1 MRKQLSRYFS
11 PWLKVDFQTGKTIG
25 EYCWHR
31 INTDDVADMLLSL
44 KIENF
49 ALIDRLEL
57 ELYAGL
63 NILTGET
70 GAGKS
75 IVLDALD
82 AALGGKVSARML
94 RTGADRANIE
104 ATFSANSAIAQWLEI
119 QEIDALDADILICS
133 REITARSNRTRVNGV
148 VVNKQQIQELRD
160 RLVEITAQG
169 QTILLS
175 QAAQQREW
183 LDSFGDQAFKQSLAL
198 QRQKVA
204 KLFEAKERSRK
215 ALFDRQQNERN
226 RLQHLDMLRYQ
237 LKELEAANLSDPD
250 ELENLESDRNRL
262 AHSVELQKQGYEVYE
277 ALYQND
283 GGNACADLLGQA
295 ESILT
300 EMILL
305 DREAEGI
312 LELVSSALAQ
322 VEEAG
327 RLINNYSNR
336 LDSDPEQLE
345 IIEQRI
351 NQIKQICR
359 KYGTL
364 PEAIAY
370 TEKLQQELAEL
381 TDQSTSI
388 EDLEKKAEADLQA
401 LLKACKKL
409 TELRRQTAIALE
421 QSQITALKMLAM
433 EKVRFQVGIYPSEP
447 TTLGSD
453 RIVFEFSPN
462 LGEPLQP
469 LAETASGGEM
479 SRFLLALK
487 TCFLQQ
493 KIEPSATNTSSHVHV
508 GTMVFD
514 EIDAGVSGRVAQAI
528 ATQLWQL
535 SRSSQILCVTHQPLI
550 AAIADRHFH
559 VSKEVI
565 GDRTQVK
572 VRLLELAA
580 RKQELAQ
587 IASGKTF
594 EDDKPAPK
602 GKKGKA
608 TNLANN
614 PVTTDIALN
623 QAIAFAESLLE
634 QADAIKASSK

>member
-1 MRKQLSRYFS
+1 
-11 PWLKVDFQTGKTIG
+11 
-25 EYCWHR
+25 
-31 INTDDVADMLLSL
+31 MLLSL

-104 ATFSANSAIAQWLEI
+104 ATFSTNHAIAQWLEI
-119 QEIDALDADILICS
+119 QEIDALDAETLICS
-133 REITARSNRTRVNGV
+133 REITARSNRTRINGV

-183 LDSFGDQAFKQSLAL
+183 LDSFGDQAFNQALLL

-204 KLFEAKERSRK
+204 KLFEIKERSRK

-237 LKELEAANLSDPD
+237 LKELEAANLDDPD
-250 ELENLESDRNRL
+250 ELDNLESDRNRL
-262 AHSVELQKQGYEVYE
+262 AHSVELQKQGYAVYE

-295 ESILT
+295 ESMLT
-300 EMILL
+300 EMATL

-327 RLINNYSNR
+327 RQINNYTNR

-345 IIEQRI
+345 AIEQRI

-370 TEKLQQELAEL
+370 TEKLQLELAEL
-381 TDQSTSI
+381 TDQSISI
-388 EDLEKKAEADLQA
+388 EDLERKATADLQA

-421 QSQITALKMLAM
+421 QVQIDALKMLAM
-433 EKVRFQVGIYPSEP
+433 EKVRFQVGIYPTEP
-447 TTLGSD
+447 TVLGGD

-487 TCFLQQ
+487 TCFVKQ
-493 KIEPSATNTSSHVHV
+493 KNQEAQPISAEFNHANV

-535 SRSSQILCVTHQPLI
+535 SRSSQVLCVTHQPLI

-559 VSKEVI
+559 VSKQVI
-565 GDRTQVK
+565 GDRTQVQI
-572 VRLLELAA
+572 RLLELEE

-587 IASGKTF
+587 IASGMTVEEGK
-594 EDDKPAPK
+594 EGKEGKRKKEK
-602 GKKGKA
+602 GKSLDKENVSS
-608 TNLANN
+608 T
-614 PVTTDIALN
+614 VS

-634 QADAIKASSK
+634 QAAAIKASS

>member
-1 MRKQLSRYFS
+1 MCFWVTRK
-11 PWLKVDFQTGKTIG
+11 P
-25 EYCWHR
+25 
-31 INTDDVADMLLSL
+31 MLLSL

-104 ATFSANSAIAQWLEI
+104 ATFSTNLAIAKWLEI
-119 QEIDALDADILICS
+119 QEIDALDAETLICS
-133 REITARSNRTRVNGV
+133 REITAKSNRTRINGV

-183 LDSFGDQAFKQSLAL
+183 LDSFGDQAFHQSLLL

-237 LKELEAANLSDPD
+237 LKELEAANLDDPD

-262 AHSVELQKQGYEVYE
+262 AHSVELQKQGYAVYE

-283 GGNACADLLGQA
+283 GGDACADLLGQA

-300 EMILL
+300 EMVTL
-305 DREAEGI
+305 DREVEGI

-327 RLINNYSNR
+327 RQINNYTNR
-336 LDSDPEQLE
+336 LESDPEQLE
-345 IIEQRI
+345 SIEQRI

-370 TEKLQQELAEL
+370 TEKLQLELAEL

-388 EDLEKKAEADLQA
+388 EDLERKAANDLQA

-421 QSQITALKMLAM
+421 QVQINALKMLAM
-433 EKVRFQVGIYPSEP
+433 EKVRFQVGIYPIEP

-487 TCFLQQ
+487 TCFIKQ
-493 KIEPSATNTSSHVHV
+493 KTQESQAVSSEFNHANV

-535 SRSSQILCVTHQPLI
+535 SRSSQVLCVTHQPLI

-559 VSKEVI
+559 VSKQVI
-565 GDRTQVK
+565 CDRTQVK
-572 VRLLELAA
+572 IRLLELEE

-587 IASGKTF
+587 IASGMTVEEGK
-594 EDDKPAPK
+594 EGKRKKEK
-602 GKKGKA
+602 GKIVDNESVNSK
-608 TNLANN
+608 LS
-614 PVTTDIALN
+614 
-623 QAIAFAESLLE
+623 QAISFAESLLE
-634 QADAIKASSK
+634 QAATIKADTI

>member
-1 MRKQLSRYFS
+1 
-11 PWLKVDFQTGKTIG
+11 
-25 EYCWHR
+25 
-31 INTDDVADMLLSL
+31 MLLSL

-94 RTGADRANIE
+94 RTGAVRANIE
-104 ATFSANSAIAQWLEI
+104 ATFSTNQAIAQWLEI
-119 QEIDALDADILICS
+119 QEIDALDAETLICS
-133 REITARSNRTRVNGV
+133 REITARSNRTRINGI

-183 LDSFGDQAFKQSLAL
+183 LDSFGDQAFNQSLLL

-204 KLFEAKERSRK
+204 KLFEIKERSRK

-237 LKELEAANLSDPD
+237 LKELEAANLDDPD

-262 AHSVELQKQGYEVYE
+262 AHSVELQKQGYAVYE

-283 GGNACADLLGQA
+283 DGKACADLLGQA

-300 EMILL
+300 EMATL

-322 VEEAG
+322 VEESG
-327 RLINNYSNR
+327 RQINNYVNR

-345 IIEQRI
+345 SIEQRI

-370 TEKLQQELAEL
+370 TEKLQLELAEL
-381 TDQSTSI
+381 TDQSISI
-388 EDLEKKAEADLQA
+388 EDLERKAAADLQA

-421 QSQITALKMLAM
+421 QVQIDALKMLAM
-433 EKVRFQVGIYPSEP
+433 EKVRFQVGIYPTEP
-447 TTLGSD
+447 TVLGSD

-487 TCFLQQ
+487 TCFVKQ
-493 KIEPSATNTSSHVHV
+493 KNQESQPISAEFNHANV

-535 SRSSQILCVTHQPLI
+535 SRSSQVLCVTHQPLI

-559 VSKEVI
+559 VSKQVI

-572 VRLLELAA
+572 ICLLELEE

-587 IASGKTF
+587 IASGMTVEEGK
-594 EDDKPAPK
+594 EGKRKKEK
-602 GKKGKA
+602 GKSLDKESISS
-608 TNLANN
+608 T
-614 PVTTDIALN
+614 VS

-634 QADAIKASSK
+634 QAAAIKASS

>member
-1 MRKQLSRYFS
+1 
-11 PWLKVDFQTGKTIG
+11 
-25 EYCWHR
+25 
-31 INTDDVADMLLSL
+31 MLLSL

-57 ELYAGL
+57 DLYAGL

-82 AALGGKVSARML
+82 AALGGKVSARVI
-94 RTGADRANIE
+94 RNGAERANIE
-104 ATFSANSAIAQWLEI
+104 ATFSTNQAIAQWLES
-119 QEIDALDADILICS
+119 QEIDAIDAETLICS
-133 REITARSNRTRVNGV
+133 REITVKSNRTRVNGV

-175 QAAQQREW
+175 QSAQQREL
-183 LDSFGDQAFKQSLAL
+183 LDSFGDQAFNQAISL

-204 KLFEAKERSRK
+204 KLFETKERSRK
-215 ALFDRQQNERN
+215 ALFERQQNERN

-237 LKELEAANLSDPD
+237 LKELAAANLEDPD
-250 ELENLESDRNRL
+250 ELEQLESDRNRL
-262 AHSVELQKQGYEVYE
+262 AHSVELQKQGYAVYE

-283 GGNACADLLGQA
+283 SGNACADLLGQA

-300 EMILL
+300 EMVSL

-327 RLINNYSNR
+327 RQINNYANR

-345 IIEQRI
+345 TIEQRI

-370 TEKLQQELAEL
+370 MEKLQNELAEL
-381 TDQSTSI
+381 TDQSISI
-388 EDLEKKAEADLQA
+388 EELERKAESDLQS

-421 QSQITALKMLAM
+421 KAQIEALKMLAM
-433 EKVRFQVGIYPSEP
+433 EKVRFQVGLYPVEP
-447 TTLGSD
+447 TALGSD
-453 RIVFEFSPN
+453 HIVFEFSPN

-487 TCFLQQ
+487 TCFVQQ
-493 KIEPSATNTSSHVHV
+493 KTRQESQADAESSHAKV

-514 EIDAGVSGRVAQAI
+514 EIDTGVSGRVAQAI

-559 VSKEVI
+559 VSKEVV
-565 GDRTQVK
+565 GDRTK
-572 VRLLELAA
+572 VQIRLLELED

-587 IASGKTF
+587 IASGKSA
-594 EDDKPAPK
+594 EQ
-602 GKKGKA
+602 GKRKKEKGKA
-608 TNLANN
+608 VLQGADD
-614 PVTTDIALN
+614 PALS

-634 QADAIKASSK
+634 QAAAIKNKR

>member
-1 MRKQLSRYFS
+1 
-11 PWLKVDFQTGKTIG
+11 
-25 EYCWHR
+25 
-31 INTDDVADMLLSL
+31 MLLSL

-94 RTGADRANIE
+94 RTGSDRANIE
-104 ATFSANSAIAQWLEI
+104 ATFSTNQAIAQWLEI
-119 QEIDALDADILICS
+119 QEIDAIDAETLMCS
-133 REITARSNRTRVNGV
+133 REITAKSNRTRINGV

-160 RLVEITAQG
+160 HLVEITAQG

-183 LDSFGDQAFKQSLAL
+183 LDSFGDQVFNQALSL

-204 KLFEAKERSRK
+204 KLFESKERSRK

-226 RLQHLDMLRYQ
+226 RLQHLDMLRHQ
-237 LKELEAANLSDPD
+237 LKELESAKLDDPD
-250 ELENLESDRNRL
+250 ELDNLESDRNRL
-262 AHSVELQKQGYEVYE
+262 AHSVELQKQGYAVYE

-283 GGNACADLLGQA
+283 SGNACADLLGQA
-295 ESILT
+295 ESILM
-300 EMILL
+300 EMITL
-305 DREAEGI
+305 DREVEGI

-327 RLINNYSNR
+327 RQINNYANR

-345 IIEQRI
+345 TIEQRI

-370 TEKLQQELAEL
+370 TEKLQLELAEL
-381 TDQSTSI
+381 TDQSISI
-388 EDLEKKAEADLQA
+388 EDLERKAASDLQS

-421 QSQITALKMLAM
+421 QVQIDALKMLAM
-433 EKVRFQVGIYPSEP
+433 EKVRFQVEIY
-447 TTLGSD
+447 
-453 RIVFEFSPN
+453 
-462 LGEPLQP
+462 
-469 LAETASGGEM
+469 
-479 SRFLLALK
+479 
-487 TCFLQQ
+487 
-493 KIEPSATNTSSHVHV
+493 
-508 GTMVFD
+508 
-514 EIDAGVSGRVAQAI
+514 
-528 ATQLWQL
+528 
-535 SRSSQILCVTHQPLI
+535 
-550 AAIADRHFH
+550 
-559 VSKEVI
+559 
-565 GDRTQVK
+565 
-572 VRLLELAA
+572 
-580 RKQELAQ
+580 
-587 IASGKTF
+587 
-594 EDDKPAPK
+594 
-602 GKKGKA
+602 
-608 TNLANN
+608 
-614 PVTTDIALN
+614 
-623 QAIAFAESLLE
+623 
-634 QADAIKASSK
+634 

>member
-1 MRKQLSRYFS
+1 
-11 PWLKVDFQTGKTIG
+11 
-25 EYCWHR
+25 
-31 INTDDVADMLLSL
+31 MLLSL

-49 ALIDRLEL
+49 ALIDRLEI

-94 RTGADRANIE
+94 RTGTSRANIE
-104 ATFSANSAIAQWLEI
+104 ATFSTNPAITQWLET
-119 QEIDALDADILICS
+119 QEIDALDADTLVCS
-133 REITARSNRTRVNGV
+133 REITAKSNRTRVNGV

-183 LDSFGDQAFKQSLAL
+183 LDSFGDQVFNQSLSL
-198 QRQKVA
+198 QRQKAA
-204 KLFEAKERSRK
+204 KLFEIKERSRK
-215 ALFDRQQNERN
+215 ALLERQQNERN

-237 LKELEAANLSDPD
+237 LKELETANLDDPD

-262 AHSVELQKQGYEVYE
+262 AHSVELQKQGYTVYE
-277 ALYQND
+277 ALYQNE

-295 ESILT
+295 EAILNDMVT
-300 EMILL
+300 L
-305 DREAEGI
+305 DREVEGI

-327 RLINNYSNR
+327 RQINNYTNR

-345 IIEQRI
+345 VIEQRI

-370 TEKLQQELAEL
+370 TKKLQNELTEL
-381 TDQSTSI
+381 TDSNTSI
-388 EDLEKKAEADLQA
+388 EDLERKAEADLQA

-409 TELRRQTAIALE
+409 TESRRQTAIALE
-421 QSQITALKMLAM
+421 KSQIEALKMLAM
-433 EKVRFQVGIYPSEP
+433 EKVRFQVGLYPIEP
-447 TTLGSD
+447 TALGGD

-487 TCFLQQ
+487 TCFLRQ
-493 KIEPSATNTSSHVHV
+493 KTQASDQAIASEFSHANV

-535 SRSSQILCVTHQPLI
+535 SRTSQILCVTHQPLI

-565 GDRTQVK
+565 GDRTQVQI
-572 VRLLELAA
+572 RLLAIEE

-587 IASGKTF
+587 IASGKSF
-594 EDDKPAPK
+594 EESKSQGK
-602 GKKGKA
+602 GKKEKGKSIVKEVA
-608 TNLANN
+608 DSSLS
-614 PVTTDIALN
+614 

-634 QADAIKASSK
+634 QAAVIKNS

>member
-1 MRKQLSRYFS
+1 VLATFS
-11 PWLKVDFQTGKTIG
+11 NQEKT
-25 EYCWHR
+25 
-31 INTDDVADMLLSL
+31 MLLSL

-94 RTGADRANIE
+94 RTGANRANIE
-104 ATFSANSAIAQWLEI
+104 ATFSTNQAIAQWLEM
-119 QEIDALDADILICS
+119 QEIDALDAETLICS
-133 REITARSNRTRVNGV
+133 REITAKSNRTRINGV

-183 LDSFGDQAFKQSLAL
+183 LDNFGDQAFEQALLL

-237 LKELEAANLSDPD
+237 LKELEAAHLDDPH
-250 ELENLESDRNRL
+250 ELETLESDRNRL
-262 AHSVELQKQGYEVYE
+262 AHSVELQKQSYAVYE

-300 EMILL
+300 EMATL
-305 DREAEGI
+305 DQEAEGI

-327 RLINNYSNR
+327 RQINNYANR
-336 LDSDPEQLE
+336 LESDPEQLE
-345 IIEQRI
+345 VIEQRI

-370 TEKLQQELAEL
+370 TGKLQLELAEL
-381 TDQSTSI
+381 TDQSISI
-388 EDLEKKAEADLQA
+388 EDLERKAASDLQA

-421 QSQITALKMLAM
+421 QVQINALKMLAM
-433 EKVRFQVGIYPSEP
+433 EKVRFQVGIYPIEP
-447 TTLGSD
+447 TALGSD

-487 TCFLQQ
+487 TCFVQQ
-493 KIEPSATNTSSHVHV
+493 KTQGSLPASTEFNHTNV

-535 SRSSQILCVTHQPLI
+535 SRSSQVLCVTHQPLI

-559 VSKEVI
+559 VSKQVI
-565 GDRTQVK
+565 GDRTQVQI
-572 VRLLELAA
+572 RLLELEE

-587 IASGKTF
+587 IASGMTVEEGK
-594 EDDKPAPK
+594 EGKRKKEK
-602 GKKGKA
+602 GK
-608 TNLANN
+608 NVDQENANSK
-614 PVTTDIALN
+614 VS

-634 QADAIKASSK
+634 QATAIKAAI

>member
-1 MRKQLSRYFS
+1 
-11 PWLKVDFQTGKTIG
+11 
-25 EYCWHR
+25 
-31 INTDDVADMLLSL
+31 MLLSL

-49 ALIDRLEL
+49 ALIDRLEI

-82 AALGGKVSARML
+82 ASLGGKVSARML
-94 RTGADRANIE
+94 RTGTDRAMIE
-104 ATFSANSAIAQWLEI
+104 ATFSINELIAKWLEL
-119 QEIDALDADILICS
+119 QEIDNLDAETLICS
-133 REITARSNRTRVNGV
+133 REITPRSNRTRINGV

-183 LDSFGDQAFKQSLAL
+183 LDNFGDQVFNQGISL
-198 QRQKVA
+198 QRQKVT
-204 KLFEAKERSRK
+204 KLYEAKERSRK

-237 LKELEAANLSDPD
+237 LKELEAANLGDPD

-262 AHSVELQKQGYEVYE
+262 AHSVELQKQGYAVYE
-277 ALYQND
+277 SLYQND
-283 GGNACADLLGQA
+283 DGSACADLLGQA
-295 ESILT
+295 EVILT
-300 EMILL
+300 EMVEL

-312 LELVSSALAQ
+312 LELVTSALAQ

-327 RLINNYSNR
+327 RQINNYTNR
-336 LDSDPEQLE
+336 LESDPEQLE
-345 IIEQRI
+345 VIEQRI

-370 TEKLQQELAEL
+370 TEKLQNEQAEL
-381 TDQSTSI
+381 TDQSISI
-388 EDLEKKAEADLQA
+388 EDLERKAEHDLQA

-409 TELRRQTAIALE
+409 TELRRQAAIALE
-421 QSQITALKMLAM
+421 QVQINALKMLAM
-433 EKVRFQVGIYPSEP
+433 EKVRFQVGIYATEP
-447 TTLGSD
+447 NALGGD

-487 TCFLQQ
+487 TCFVNQ
-493 KIEPSATNTSSHVHV
+493 KTQELSQANSIQANYANV

-528 ATQLWQL
+528 ATQLWQI
-535 SRSSQILCVTHQPLI
+535 SRSSQVLCVTHQPLI

-559 VSKEVI
+559 VSKQVI
-565 GDRTQVK
+565 GDRTQVQI
-572 VRLLELAA
+572 RLLELEE
-580 RKQELAQ
+580 RKKELAQ
-587 IASGKTF
+587 IASGKTIDQG
-594 EDDKPAPK
+594 ENQGKNQGK
-602 GKKGKA
+602 GKKEKGKSGDNVNSDA
-608 TNLANN
+608 MGGDS
-614 PVTTDIALN
+614 VGG

-634 QADAIKASSK
+634 QAAAIKAQLPMPERS

>member
-1 MRKQLSRYFS
+1 
-11 PWLKVDFQTGKTIG
+11 
-25 EYCWHR
+25 
-31 INTDDVADMLLSL
+31 MLLSL

-49 ALIDRLEL
+49 ALIDRLDL

-94 RTGADRANIE
+94 RTGASRSNIE
-104 ATFSANSAIAQWLEI
+104 ATFSTNQAIAEWLDT
-119 QEIDALDADILICS
+119 QEIDALDAETLICS
-133 REITARSNRTRVNGV
+133 REITARSNRTRINGV

-175 QAAQQREW
+175 QASKQREW
-183 LDSFGDQAFKQSLAL
+183 LDNFGDQVFNQALLL

-204 KLFEAKERSRK
+204 KLFEIKERSRK
-215 ALFDRQQNERN
+215 SLLERQQNDRN

-237 LKELEAANLSDPD
+237 IKELESANLDHPD

-262 AHSVELQKQGYEVYE
+262 AHSVELQKQSYVVYE

-300 EMILL
+300 EMVAL

-312 LELVSSALAQ
+312 LELVSSALSQ

-327 RLINNYSNR
+327 RQINNYANR

-345 IIEQRI
+345 TIEQRI

-359 KYGTL
+359 KYGTV

-370 TEKLQQELAEL
+370 LQKLQQELAEL

-388 EDLEKKAEADLQA
+388 EDLERKAEADLQA
-401 LLKACKKL
+401 LLKASKKL

-421 QSQITALKMLAM
+421 QAQISALKMLAM
-433 EKVRFQVGIYPSEP
+433 EKVRFQVGLYAVEP
-447 TTLGSD
+447 TAVGCD

-487 TCFLQQ
+487 TCFVQQ
-493 KIEPSATNTSSHVHV
+493 KISETQASEFSYANV

-550 AAIADRHFH
+550 AAIADHHFH

-565 GDRTQVK
+565 GDRTQVQI
-572 VRLLELAA
+572 RLLELEE

-587 IASGKTF
+587 IASGI
-594 EDDKPAPK
+594 EGK
-602 GKKGKA
+602 GKKEKGK
-608 TNLANN
+608 NLVKNRDN
-614 PVTTDIALN
+614 GALD

-634 QADAIKASSK
+634 QAAVIKAN

>member
-1 MRKQLSRYFS
+1 
-11 PWLKVDFQTGKTIG
+11 
-25 EYCWHR
+25 
-31 INTDDVADMLLSL
+31 MLLSL

-49 ALIDRLEL
+49 ALIDRLEI

-94 RTGADRANIE
+94 RTGSDRANIE
-104 ATFSANSAIAQWLEI
+104 ATFSTNQAIAQWLEI
-119 QEIDALDADILICS
+119 QEIDAIDAETLMCS
-133 REITARSNRTRVNGV
+133 REITAKSNRTRINGV

-160 RLVEITAQG
+160 HLVEITAQG

-183 LDSFGDQAFKQSLAL
+183 LDSFGDQVFNQALSL

-204 KLFEAKERSRK
+204 KLFESKERSRK

-226 RLQHLDMLRYQ
+226 RLQHLDMLRHQ
-237 LKELEAANLSDPD
+237 LKELESAKLDDPD
-250 ELENLESDRNRL
+250 ELDNLESDRNRL
-262 AHSVELQKQGYEVYE
+262 AHSVELQKQGYAVYE

-283 GGNACADLLGQA
+283 SGNACADLLGQA
-295 ESILT
+295 ESILM
-300 EMILL
+300 EMITL
-305 DREAEGI
+305 DREVEGI

-327 RLINNYSNR
+327 RQINNYANR

-345 IIEQRI
+345 TIEQRI

-370 TEKLQQELAEL
+370 TEKLQLELAEL
-381 TDQSTSI
+381 TDQSISI
-388 EDLEKKAEADLQA
+388 EDLERKAASDLQS

-421 QSQITALKMLAM
+421 QVQIDALKMLAM
-433 EKVRFQVGIYPSEP
+433 EKVRFQVEIYPSEP
-447 TTLGSD
+447 NALGGD

-487 TCFLQQ
+487 TCFVKQ
-493 KIEPSATNTSSHVHV
+493 KTQDSQPASTEFNHANV

-535 SRSSQILCVTHQPLI
+535 SRSSQVLCVTHQPLI
-550 AAIADRHFH
+550 AAIADQHFH
-559 VSKEVI
+559 VSKQVI
-565 GDRTQVK
+565 GDRTQVQI
-572 VRLLELAA
+572 RLLELEE

-587 IASGKTF
+587 IASGMNVEEEK
-594 EDDKPAPK
+594 EGKKKKEK
-602 GKKGKA
+602 GKNIDKESVSS
-608 TNLANN
+608 TLS
-614 PVTTDIALN
+614 

-634 QADAIKASSK
+634 QATAIKASS

>member
-1 MRKQLSRYFS
+1 
-11 PWLKVDFQTGKTIG
+11 
-25 EYCWHR
+25 
-31 INTDDVADMLLSL
+31 MLLSL

-104 ATFSANSAIAQWLEI
+104 ATFSTNQAIAQWLEI
-119 QEIDALDADILICS
+119 QEIDALDADTLICS
-133 REITARSNRTRVNGV
+133 REITARSNRTRINGI

-183 LDSFGDQAFKQSLAL
+183 LDSFGDQAFNQTLLL

-204 KLFEAKERSRK
+204 KLFELKERSRK

-237 LKELEAANLSDPD
+237 LKELEAANLDDPD
-250 ELENLESDRNRL
+250 ELDNLESDRNRL
-262 AHSVELQKQGYEVYE
+262 AHSVELQKQGYAVYE

-300 EMILL
+300 EMTTL

-327 RLINNYSNR
+327 RQINNYVNR

-345 IIEQRI
+345 SIEQRI

-370 TEKLQQELAEL
+370 TEKLQLELAEL
-381 TDQSTSI
+381 TDQSISI
-388 EDLEKKAEADLQA
+388 EDLERKAAADLQA

-421 QSQITALKMLAM
+421 QVQIDALKMLAM
-433 EKVRFQVGIYPSEP
+433 EKVRFQVGIYPTEP
-447 TTLGSD
+447 TVLGSD

-487 TCFLQQ
+487 TCFVKQ
-493 KIEPSATNTSSHVHV
+493 KNQESQPISAEFNHANV

-535 SRSSQILCVTHQPLI
+535 SRSSQVLCVTHQPLI

-559 VSKEVI
+559 VSKQVI
-565 GDRTQVK
+565 GDRTQVQI
-572 VRLLELAA
+572 RLLELEA

-587 IASGKTF
+587 IASGMTVEEGK
-594 EDDKPAPK
+594 EGKRKKEK
-602 GKKGKA
+602 GKSLDKESVSS
-608 TNLANN
+608 T
-614 PVTTDIALN
+614 VS

-634 QADAIKASSK
+634 QAAAIKASI

>member
-1 MRKQLSRYFS
+1 M
-11 PWLKVDFQTGKTIG
+11 
-25 EYCWHR
+25 
-31 INTDDVADMLLSL
+31 
-44 KIENF
+44 
-49 ALIDRLEL
+49 
-57 ELYAGL
+57 
-63 NILTGET
+63 
-70 GAGKS
+70 
-75 IVLDALD
+75 
-82 AALGGKVSARML
+82 
-94 RTGADRANIE
+94 
-104 ATFSANSAIAQWLEI
+104 
-119 QEIDALDADILICS
+119 
-133 REITARSNRTRVNGV
+133 

-175 QAAQQREW
+175 QASQQREW
-183 LDSFGDQAFKQSLAL
+183 LDNFGAQDLL
-198 QRQKVA
+198 TQRQKVT
-204 KLFEAKERSRK
+204 KLFEIKERSRK
-215 ALFDRQQNERN
+215 ALFERQQNERN
-226 RLQHLDMLRYQ
+226 ILQHLDMLRYQ
-237 LKELEAANLSDPD
+237 LKELEAANLDDPD

-262 AHSVELQKQGYEVYE
+262 AHSVELQKQGYDVYE

-283 GGNACADLLGQA
+283 SGNACADLLGQA

-300 EMILL
+300 EMVTL

-327 RLINNYSNR
+327 RQINTYANR

-345 IIEQRI
+345 AIEQRI

-359 KYGTL
+359 KYGSTL

-370 TEKLQQELAEL
+370 TEKLHRELAEL
-381 TDQSTSI
+381 TDQSVSLD
-388 EDLEKKAEADLQA
+388 DLERKAEADLQA

-409 TELRRQTAIALE
+409 TELRRQAAIALE
-421 QSQITALKMLAM
+421 QAQIDALKTLAM
-433 EKVRFQVGIYPSEP
+433 EKVRFQVGIYSIEP
-447 TTLGSD
+447 TALGSD

-487 TCFLQQ
+487 TCFVKQRTQ
-493 KIEPSATNTSSHVHV
+493 EIAQPVSSEFDYANV

-535 SRSSQILCVTHQPLI
+535 SRSSQVLCVTHQPLI

-559 VSKEVI
+559 VSKQVAE
-565 GDRTQVK
+565 DRTHVQI
-572 VRLLELAA
+572 RLLELEE

-587 IASGKTF
+587 IASGMTVEEEK
-594 EDDKPAPK
+594 EKKKKEK
-602 GKKGKA
+602 GKNGNKESANGK
-608 TNLANN
+608 
-614 PVTTDIALN
+614 VS

-634 QADAIKASSK
+634 QATAIKANI

>member
-1 MRKQLSRYFS
+1 MHQALS
-11 PWLKVDFQTGKTIG
+11 
-25 EYCWHR
+25 
-31 INTDDVADMLLSL
+31 
-44 KIENF
+44 
-49 ALIDRLEL
+49 
-57 ELYAGL
+57 
-63 NILTGET
+63 
-70 GAGKS
+70 
-75 IVLDALD
+75 
-82 AALGGKVSARML
+82 
-94 RTGADRANIE
+94 
-104 ATFSANSAIAQWLEI
+104 
-119 QEIDALDADILICS
+119 
-133 REITARSNRTRVNGV
+133 
-148 VVNKQQIQELRD
+148 
-160 RLVEITAQG
+160 
-169 QTILLS
+169 
-175 QAAQQREW
+175 
-183 LDSFGDQAFKQSLAL
+183 L

-204 KLFEAKERSRK
+204 KLFDVKERSRK
-215 ALFDRQQNERN
+215 ALLERQQNERN

-237 LKELEAANLSDPD
+237 LKELEAASLDDPH

-262 AHSVELQKQGYEVYE
+262 AHSVELQKQGYAVYE

-283 GGNACADLLGQA
+283 SGNACADLLGQA

-300 EMILL
+300 DMITL

-327 RLINNYSNR
+327 RQINNYANR

-345 IIEQRI
+345 SIEQRI
-351 NQIKQICR
+351 NQLKQICR

-370 TEKLQQELAEL
+370 TEKLQNELAEL
-381 TDQSTSI
+381 IDPSTSI
-388 EDLEKKAEADLQA
+388 EDLERKAEADLQA

-421 QSQITALKMLAM
+421 QAQIEALKMLAM
-433 EKVRFQVGIYPSEP
+433 EKVRFQVGIYPAEP
-447 TTLGSD
+447 SVLGGD

-487 TCFLQQ
+487 TCFVQQ
-493 KIEPSATNTSSHVHV
+493 KKQETAQSIASEFSHAKV

-535 SRSSQILCVTHQPLI
+535 SRTSQILCVTHQPLI

-559 VSKEVI
+559 VNKEVI
-565 GDRTQVK
+565 GDRTQVQI
-572 VRLLELAA
+572 RLLQLEE

-594 EDDKPAPK
+594 EEEKVQGK
-602 GKKGKA
+602 GKKEKGK
-608 TNLANN
+608 NL
-614 PVTTDIALN
+614 VKEGTDSALS

-634 QADAIKASSK
+634 QAAAIKTSI

>member
-1 MRKQLSRYFS
+1 
-11 PWLKVDFQTGKTIG
+11 
-25 EYCWHR
+25 
-31 INTDDVADMLLSL
+31 MLLSL

-57 ELYAGL
+57 DLYAGL

-94 RTGADRANIE
+94 RTGTSRANIE
-104 ATFSANSAIAQWLEI
+104 ATFSTNQAIAQWLEI
-119 QEIDALDADILICS
+119 QEIDALDTDILVCS
-133 REITARSNRTRVNGV
+133 REITAKSNRTRVNGV
-148 VVNKQQIQELRD
+148 VVNKLQIQELRD

-183 LDSFGDQAFKQSLAL
+183 LDSFGDQAFNQALFL

-215 ALFDRQQNERN
+215 ALLERQQNERN

-237 LKELEAANLSDPD
+237 LKELEAASLDDPH

-262 AHSVELQKQGYEVYE
+262 AHSVELQKQGYAVYE

-283 GGNACADLLGQA
+283 SGNACADLLGQA

-300 EMILL
+300 DMITL

-327 RLINNYSNR
+327 RQINNYANR

-345 IIEQRI
+345 SIEQRI
-351 NQIKQICR
+351 NQLKQICR

-370 TEKLQQELAEL
+370 TENLQNELAEL
-381 TDQSTSI
+381 IDPSTSI
-388 EDLEKKAEADLQA
+388 EDLERKAEADLQA

-421 QSQITALKMLAM
+421 QAQIEALKMLAM
-433 EKVRFQVGIYPSEP
+433 EKVRFQVGIYPAEP
-447 TTLGSD
+447 SVLGGD

-487 TCFLQQ
+487 TCFVQQ
-493 KIEPSATNTSSHVHV
+493 KKQETAQSIASEFSHAKV

-535 SRSSQILCVTHQPLI
+535 SRTSQILCVTHQPLI

-559 VSKEVI
+559 VNKEVI
-565 GDRTQVK
+565 GDRTQVQI
-572 VRLLELAA
+572 RLLQLEE

-594 EDDKPAPK
+594 EEEKVQGK
-602 GKKGKA
+602 GKKEKGK
-608 TNLANN
+608 NL
-614 PVTTDIALN
+614 VKEGTDSALS

-634 QADAIKASSK
+634 QAAAIKTSI

>member
-1 MRKQLSRYFS
+1 
-11 PWLKVDFQTGKTIG
+11 
-25 EYCWHR
+25 
-31 INTDDVADMLLSL
+31 MLLSL

-94 RTGADRANIE
+94 RTGSDRANIE
-104 ATFSANSAIAQWLEI
+104 ATFSTNLAIAKWLEI
-119 QEIDALDADILICS
+119 QEIDALDAETLICS
-133 REITARSNRTRVNGV
+133 REITARSNRTRINGV
-148 VVNKQQIQELRD
+148 VVNKQQIQKLRD

-183 LDSFGDQAFKQSLAL
+183 LDSFGDQAFNQALLL

-237 LKELEAANLSDPD
+237 LKELEAANLDDPD

-262 AHSVELQKQGYEVYE
+262 AHSVELQKQGYAVYE

-295 ESILT
+295 ELILT
-300 EMILL
+300 EMTTL

-327 RLINNYSNR
+327 RQMNNYTNR
-336 LDSDPEQLE
+336 LESDPEQLE
-345 IIEQRI
+345 TIEQRI

-370 TEKLQQELAEL
+370 TEKLQLELAEL
-381 TDQSTSI
+381 TDQGISI
-388 EDLEKKAEADLQA
+388 EDLERKASADLQA

-421 QSQITALKMLAM
+421 QVQINALKMLAM
-433 EKVRFQVGIYPSEP
+433 EKVRFQVGIYAIEP
-447 TTLGSD
+447 TALGSD

-487 TCFLQQ
+487 TCFIKQ
-493 KIEPSATNTSSHVHV
+493 KTQDSQAVSSEFNHANV

-535 SRSSQILCVTHQPLI
+535 SRSSQVLCVTHQPLI

-559 VSKEVI
+559 VSKQVI
-565 GDRTQVK
+565 CDRTQVQI
-572 VRLLELAA
+572 RLLELEE

-587 IASGKTF
+587 IASGLTV
-594 EDDKPAPK
+594 EE
-602 GKKGKA
+602 GKEGKRKKEKGKA
-608 TNLANN
+608 
-614 PVTTDIALN
+614 VDKDIDKEVDKEIGHTVS

-634 QADAIKASSK
+634 QAAAIKADTI

>member
-1 MRKQLSRYFS
+1 
-11 PWLKVDFQTGKTIG
+11 
-25 EYCWHR
+25 
-31 INTDDVADMLLSL
+31 MLLSL

-82 AALGGKVSARML
+82 AALGGKVSVRML
-94 RTGADRANIE
+94 RTGASRANIE
-104 ATFSANSAIAQWLEI
+104 ATFSTNQAIAQWLEI
-119 QEIDALDADILICS
+119 QEIDALDPETLICS
-133 REITARSNRTRVNGV
+133 REITARSNRTRINGV

-183 LDSFGDQAFKQSLAL
+183 LDNFGNQALLS

-204 KLFEAKERSRK
+204 KLFEIKERSRK
-215 ALFDRQQNERN
+215 ALFERQQNERN

-237 LKELEAANLSDPD
+237 LKELEAANLDDPD

-262 AHSVELQKQGYEVYE
+262 AHSVELQKQGYAVYE

-295 ESILT
+295 ELILG
-300 EMILL
+300 EMVTL

-312 LELVSSALAQ
+312 LELVTSALAQ

-327 RLINNYSNR
+327 RQINTYANR
-336 LDSDPEQLE
+336 LESDPEQLE
-345 IIEQRI
+345 AIEQRI

-370 TEKLQQELAEL
+370 TEKLHNELAEL
-381 TDQSTSI
+381 TDQSISI
-388 EDLEKKAEADLQA
+388 EDLERKAANDLQA
-401 LLKACKKL
+401 LGKSCKKL
-409 TELRRQTAIALE
+409 TDLRKQAAIALE
-421 QSQITALKMLAM
+421 QAQINALKMLAM
-433 EKVRFQVGIYPSEP
+433 EKVRFQVGIYAIEP
-447 TTLGSD
+447 TALGSD

-462 LGEPLQP
+462 LGEVLQP

-487 TCFLQQ
+487 TCFVNQ
-493 KIEPSATNTSSHVHV
+493 KTQEIDQLEPSHIKV

-535 SRSSQILCVTHQPLI
+535 SRSSQVLCVTHQPLI
-550 AAIADRHFH
+550 AAIADRHFQ
-559 VSKEVI
+559 VSKQVVS
-565 GDRTQVK
+565 DRTQVQI
-572 VRLLELAA
+572 RLLEIED

-587 IASGKTF
+587 IASGKNVA
-594 EDDKPAPK
+594 EGKSQKVK
-602 GKKGKA
+602 GGNA
-608 TNLANN
+608 EGANI
-614 PVTTDIALN
+614 VEI

-634 QADAIKASSK
+634 QAAEIKANANK

>member
-1 MRKQLSRYFS
+1 
-11 PWLKVDFQTGKTIG
+11 
-25 EYCWHR
+25 
-31 INTDDVADMLLSL
+31 MLMSL

-49 ALIDRLEL
+49 ALIDRLEI

-82 AALGGKVSARML
+82 ASLGGKVSARML
-94 RTGADRANIE
+94 RTGTDRAMIE
-104 ATFSANSAIAQWLEI
+104 ATFSINEAIAKWLEI
-119 QEIDALDADILICS
+119 QEIDNLDAETLICS
-133 REITARSNRTRVNGV
+133 REITARSNRTRINGV

-183 LDSFGDQAFKQSLAL
+183 LDNFGDQVLNQGISL

-237 LKELEAANLSDPD
+237 LKELEAANLGDPD

-262 AHSVELQKQGYEVYE
+262 AHSVELQKQGYAVYE

-283 GGNACADLLGQA
+283 GGDACADLLGQA
-295 ESILT
+295 EIILSQ
-300 EMILL
+300 MIEL
-305 DREAEGI
+305 DREVEGL
-312 LELVSSALAQ
+312 LELVTSALAQ

-327 RLINNYSNR
+327 RQINNYTNR
-336 LDSDPEQLE
+336 LESDPEQLE
-345 IIEQRI
+345 AIEQRI

-370 TEKLQQELAEL
+370 TEKLQNELAEL
-381 TDQSTSI
+381 TDQSISI
-388 EDLEKKAEADLQA
+388 EDLERKAEQDLQA

-409 TELRRQTAIALE
+409 TELRRQAAIALE
-421 QSQITALKMLAM
+421 QVQINALKMLAM
-433 EKVRFQVGIYPSEP
+433 EKVRFQVGIYATEP
-447 TTLGSD
+447 NALGGD
-453 RIVFEFSPN
+453 LIVFEFSPN

-487 TCFLQQ
+487 TCFVNQ
-493 KIEPSATNTSSHVHV
+493 KTQELPQANSIQANYANV

-528 ATQLWQL
+528 ATQLWQI
-535 SRSSQILCVTHQPLI
+535 SRSSQVLCVTHQPLI

-559 VSKEVI
+559 VSKQVI
-565 GDRTQVK
+565 GDRTQVQI
-572 VRLLELAA
+572 RLLELEE
-580 RKQELAQ
+580 RKKELAQ
-587 IASGKTF
+587 IASGKTI
-594 EDDKPAPK
+594 EEGKNQGK
-602 GKKGKA
+602 GKKEKGKSGENA
-608 TNLANN
+608 DADG
-614 PVTTDIALN
+614 VGG

-634 QADAIKASSK
+634 QAAVIKSESPLILK

>member
-1 MRKQLSRYFS
+1 
-11 PWLKVDFQTGKTIG
+11 
-25 EYCWHR
+25 
-31 INTDDVADMLLSL
+31 MLLSL

-82 AALGGKVSARML
+82 ASLGGKVSARML
-94 RTGADRANIE
+94 RTGATRANIE
-104 ATFSANSAIAQWLEI
+104 ATFSTNQEITQWLDI
-119 QEIDALDADILICS
+119 QEIDPLDAETLICS
-133 REITARSNRTRVNGV
+133 REITARSSRTRINGV

-175 QAAQQREW
+175 QSSQQREW
-183 LDSFGDQAFKQSLAL
+183 LDNFGDQVFNQALSL
-198 QRQKVA
+198 QRLKIA

-215 ALFDRQQNERN
+215 VLQERQQNDRN

-237 LKELEAANLSDPD
+237 LKELESANLDDPD

-262 AHSVELQKQGYEVYE
+262 AHSVELQKQGYAVYE
-277 ALYQND
+277 SLYQND

-295 ESILT
+295 ESILA
-300 EMILL
+300 EMVTL
-305 DREAEGI
+305 DREMESI

-327 RLINNYSNR
+327 RQINHYTNR

-345 IIEQRI
+345 NIEQRI

-359 KYGTL
+359 KYGTI

-370 TEKLQQELAEL
+370 TQKLQNELVEL
-381 TDQSTSI
+381 TDQSVSI
-388 EDLEKKAEADLQA
+388 EDLERKSQADLQA

-421 QSQITALKMLAM
+421 QSQIAALKMLAM
-433 EKVRFQVGIYPSEP
+433 EKVRFQVGLYPVEP
-447 TTLGSD
+447 TALGAD
-453 RIVFEFSPN
+453 LIVFEFSPN

-487 TCFLQQ
+487 TCFVQQ
-493 KIEPSATNTSSHVHV
+493 KTSEINQSQSLEFSHANV

-565 GDRTQVK
+565 GDRTQVQI
-572 VRLLELAA
+572 RLLAIEE

-587 IASGKTF
+587 IASGI
-594 EDDKPAPK
+594 EGK
-602 GKKGKA
+602 GKKAKGK
-608 TNLANN
+608 NLVENGDAG
-614 PVTTDIALN
+614 ALG

-634 QADAIKASSK
+634 QAAAIKAN

>member
-1 MRKQLSRYFS
+1 
-11 PWLKVDFQTGKTIG
+11 
-25 EYCWHR
+25 
-31 INTDDVADMLLSL
+31 MLLSL

-82 AALGGKVSARML
+82 AALGGKVSVRML
-94 RTGADRANIE
+94 RTGTSRANIE
-104 ATFSANSAIAQWLEI
+104 ATFSTNQAIAQWLET
-119 QEIDALDADILICS
+119 QEIDALDPETLICS
-133 REITARSNRTRVNGV
+133 REITARSNRTRINGV

-175 QAAQQREW
+175 QSAQQREW
-183 LDSFGDQAFKQSLAL
+183 LDNFGNQALLS

-204 KLFEAKERSRK
+204 KLFEIKERSRK
-215 ALFDRQQNERN
+215 ALFERQQNKRN

-237 LKELEAANLSDPD
+237 LKELEAANLDDPD
-250 ELENLESDRNRL
+250 ELENIEGDRNRL
-262 AHSVELQKQGYEVYE
+262 AHSVELQKQGYAVYE

-295 ESILT
+295 ELILG
-300 EMILL
+300 EMVTL

-312 LELVSSALAQ
+312 LELVTSALAQ

-327 RLINNYSNR
+327 RQINTYANR
-336 LDSDPEQLE
+336 LESDPEQLE
-345 IIEQRI
+345 TIEQRI

-370 TEKLQQELAEL
+370 TEKLHNELAEL
-381 TDQSTSI
+381 TDQSISI
-388 EDLEKKAEADLQA
+388 EDLERKAEADLHA
-401 LLKACKKL
+401 LYKSCKKL
-409 TELRRQTAIALE
+409 TDFRKQAAIALE
-421 QSQITALKMLAM
+421 QAQINALKMLAM
-433 EKVRFQVGIYPSEP
+433 EKVRFQVGIYAIEP
-447 TTLGSD
+447 TALGSD

-462 LGEPLQP
+462 LGEVLQP

-487 TCFLQQ
+487 TCFVNQ
-493 KIEPSATNTSSHVHV
+493 KTQEIDQLEPSHTKV

-535 SRSSQILCVTHQPLI
+535 SRSSQVLCVTHQPLI
-550 AAIADRHFH
+550 AAIADRHFQ
-559 VSKEVI
+559 VSKQVVS
-565 GDRTQVK
+565 DRTQVQI
-572 VRLLELAA
+572 RLLEIEE

-587 IASGKTF
+587 IASGKNV
-594 EDDKPAPK
+594 EE
-602 GKKGKA
+602 GKKQKTKGI
-608 TNLANN
+608 N
-614 PVTTDIALN
+614 PENVNIVGS

-634 QADAIKASSK
+634 QAAEIKANI

>member
-1 MRKQLSRYFS
+1 
-11 PWLKVDFQTGKTIG
+11 
-25 EYCWHR
+25 
-31 INTDDVADMLLSL
+31 MLLSL

-57 ELYAGL
+57 DLYAGL

-82 AALGGKVSARML
+82 AALGGKVSARVI
-94 RTGADRANIE
+94 RNGADRANIE
-104 ATFSANSAIAQWLEI
+104 ATFSTNRAIAQWLES
-119 QEIDALDADILICS
+119 QEIDAIDAETLICS
-133 REITARSNRTRVNGV
+133 REITVKSNRTRVNGV

-175 QAAQQREW
+175 QSAQQREL
-183 LDSFGDQAFKQSLAL
+183 LDSFGDQAFNQAISL

-215 ALFDRQQNERN
+215 ALLERQQNERN

-237 LKELEAANLSDPD
+237 LKELTAANLEDPD
-250 ELENLESDRNRL
+250 ELDHLESDRNRL
-262 AHSVELQKQGYEVYE
+262 AHSVELQKQGYAVYE

-283 GGNACADLLGQA
+283 SGSACADLLGQA

-300 EMILL
+300 EMVAF
-305 DREAEGI
+305 DREVEGI

-327 RLINNYSNR
+327 RQINNYANR

-345 IIEQRI
+345 SIEQRI

-370 TEKLQQELAEL
+370 MEKLQNELAEL
-381 TDQSTSI
+381 TDQSISI
-388 EDLEKKAEADLQA
+388 EDLERKAESDLQS

-421 QSQITALKMLAM
+421 KAQIEALKMLAM
-433 EKVRFQVGIYPSEP
+433 EKVRFQVGLYPVEP
-447 TTLGSD
+447 TALGSD

-487 TCFLQQ
+487 TCFVQQ
-493 KIEPSATNTSSHVHV
+493 KTQQEILTDAESSHAKV

-514 EIDAGVSGRVAQAI
+514 EIDTGVSGRVAQAI

-559 VSKEVI
+559 VSKEVV
-565 GDRTQVK
+565 GDRTK
-572 VRLLELAA
+572 VQIRLLELEA

-587 IASGKTF
+587 IASGKSV
-594 EDDKPAPK
+594 EQGKRKKEK
-602 GKKGKA
+602 GKSAIQG
-608 TNLANN
+608 
-614 PVTTDIALN
+614 TDDPAVS

-634 QADAIKASSK
+634 QAAAIKTQS

>member
-1 MRKQLSRYFS
+1 
-11 PWLKVDFQTGKTIG
+11 
-25 EYCWHR
+25 
-31 INTDDVADMLLSL
+31 MLLSL

-57 ELYAGL
+57 DLYAGL

-82 AALGGKVSARML
+82 AALGGKVSARVI
-94 RTGADRANIE
+94 RSGADRANIE
-104 ATFSANSAIAQWLEI
+104 ATFSINQVIAQWLES
-119 QEIDALDADILICS
+119 QEIDAIDAETLICS
-133 REITARSNRTRVNGV
+133 REITAKSNRTRVNGV

-160 RLVEITAQG
+160 HLVEITAQG

-175 QAAQQREW
+175 QSAQQREL
-183 LDSFGDQAFKQSLAL
+183 LDSFGDQAFNQVISL

-204 KLFEAKERSRK
+204 KLFEIKERSRK
-215 ALFDRQQNERN
+215 ALFERQQNERN

-237 LKELEAANLSDPD
+237 LKELTAANLEDPD
-250 ELENLESDRNRL
+250 ELDLLESNRNRL
-262 AHSVELQKQGYEVYE
+262 AHSVELQKQGYVVYE

-283 GGNACADLLGQA
+283 SGSACADLLGQA

-300 EMILL
+300 EMVTF
-305 DREAEGI
+305 DREVEGV

-327 RLINNYSNR
+327 RQINNYANR
-336 LDSDPEQLE
+336 LDSEPEHLE
-345 IIEQRI
+345 SIEQRI

-364 PEAIAY
+364 PEAIALM
-370 TEKLQQELAEL
+370 EKLQNELTEL
-381 TDQSTSI
+381 TDQGVSL
-388 EDLEKKAEADLQA
+388 EDLERKAESDLQS
-401 LLKACKKL
+401 LLRACKKL

-421 QSQITALKMLAM
+421 KAQIEVLKMLAM
-433 EKVRFQVGIYPSEP
+433 EKVRFQVGLYPIEP
-447 TTLGSD
+447 TALGSD
-453 RIVFEFSPN
+453 RIEFEFSPN

-487 TCFLQQ
+487 TCFVQQ
-493 KIEPSATNTSSHVHV
+493 KTQQEILTNVESSHAKV

-514 EIDAGVSGRVAQAI
+514 EIDTGVSGRVAQAI

-559 VSKEVI
+559 VSKNVV
-565 GDRTQVK
+565 GDRTKIQI
-572 VRLLELAA
+572 RLLELEA

-587 IASGKTF
+587 IASGKSIDQGKRKK
-594 EDDKPAPK
+594 EK
-602 GKKGKA
+602 GKDVLQGKE
-608 TNLANN
+608 
-614 PVTTDIALN
+614 DIALS

-634 QADAIKASSK
+634 QAAAIKAQS

>member
-1 MRKQLSRYFS
+1 
-11 PWLKVDFQTGKTIG
+11 
-25 EYCWHR
+25 
-31 INTDDVADMLLSL
+31 MLLSL

-104 ATFSANSAIAQWLEI
+104 ATFSTNQLVSQWLET
-119 QEIDALDADILICS
+119 QEIDAIDAEAIICS
-133 REITARSNRTRVNGV
+133 REITAKSNRSRINGV

-183 LDSFGDQAFKQSLAL
+183 LDSFGDRAFNQSLTL

-204 KLFEAKERSRK
+204 KLFEIKERSRK

-237 LKELEAANLSDPD
+237 LKELEAANLDDPH

-262 AHSVELQKQGYEVYE
+262 AHSVELQKQSYVVYE

-295 ESILT
+295 ELILT
-300 EMILL
+300 EMVSL

-327 RLINNYSNR
+327 RQINNYANR

-345 IIEQRI
+345 SIEQRI

-370 TEKLQQELAEL
+370 TEKLQQALAEL
-381 TDQSTSI
+381 TDQSISI
-388 EDLEKKAEADLQA
+388 EDLERKAEADLQG

-421 QSQITALKMLAM
+421 QSQIEALKMLAM
-433 EKVRFQVGIYPSEP
+433 EKVRFQVGIYPVEP
-447 TTLGSD
+447 TALGSD
-453 RIVFEFSPN
+453 RIIFEFSPN

-487 TCFLQQ
+487 TCFVKQ
-493 KIEPSATNTSSHVHV
+493 KTKQETKETTMTSEQIHHNV

-514 EIDAGVSGRVAQAI
+514 EIDTGISGRVAQAI

-535 SRSSQILCVTHQPLI
+535 SRSSQIFCVTHQPLI

-559 VSKEVI
+559 VSKQVI
-565 GDRTQVK
+565 GDRTQVQI
-572 VRLLELAA
+572 RLLGLEE

-587 IASGKTF
+587 IASGKSVD
-594 EDDKPAPK
+594 EEKNQGKRKKEK
-602 GKKGKA
+602 G
-608 TNLANN
+608 
-614 PVTTDIALN
+614 TTIVKEGADSALV

-634 QADAIKASSK
+634 QAATIKANI

>member
-1 MRKQLSRYFS
+1 
-11 PWLKVDFQTGKTIG
+11 
-25 EYCWHR
+25 
-31 INTDDVADMLLSL
+31 MLLSL

-57 ELYAGL
+57 DLYAGL

-82 AALGGKVSARML
+82 AALGGKVSARVI
-94 RTGADRANIE
+94 RSGADRANIE
-104 ATFSANSAIAQWLEI
+104 ATFSINQVIAQWLES
-119 QEIDALDADILICS
+119 QEIDAIDAETLICS
-133 REITARSNRTRVNGV
+133 REITVKSNRTRVNGV

-160 RLVEITAQG
+160 HLVEITAQG

-175 QAAQQREW
+175 QSAQQREL
-183 LDSFGDQAFKQSLAL
+183 LDSFGDQAFNQAISL
-198 QRQKVA
+198 QRHKVA
-204 KLFEAKERSRK
+204 KLFEIKERSRK
-215 ALFDRQQNERN
+215 ALFERQQNERN
-226 RLQHLDMLRYQ
+226 RLQQLDMLRYQ
-237 LKELEAANLSDPD
+237 LKELTAANIEDPD
-250 ELENLESDRNRL
+250 ELDHLESDRNRL
-262 AHSVELQKQGYEVYE
+262 AHSVELQKQGYAVYE

-283 GGNACADLLGQA
+283 SGSACADLLGQA

-300 EMILL
+300 EMITF
-305 DREAEGI
+305 DREVEGI

-327 RLINNYSNR
+327 RQINNYANH
-336 LDSDPEQLE
+336 LDSEPEQLE
-345 IIEQRI
+345 SIEQRI

-370 TEKLQQELAEL
+370 MEKLQNELTEL
-381 TDQSTSI
+381 TDQSVSL
-388 EDLEKKAEADLQA
+388 EDLERKAEADLQS

-421 QSQITALKMLAM
+421 KAQIEVLKMLAM
-433 EKVRFQVGIYPSEP
+433 EKVRFQVGLYPVEP
-447 TTLGSD
+447 TALGSD
-453 RIVFEFSPN
+453 RIEFEFSPN

-487 TCFLQQ
+487 TCFVQQ
-493 KIEPSATNTSSHVHV
+493 KTQQEILTNVESSHAKV

-514 EIDAGVSGRVAQAI
+514 EIDTGVSGRVAQAI

-559 VSKEVI
+559 VSKNVV
-565 GDRTQVK
+565 GDRTKIQI
-572 VRLLELAA
+572 RLLELEA

-587 IASGKTF
+587 IASGKSIDQGKRKK
-594 EDDKPAPK
+594 EK
-602 GKKGKA
+602 GKDVLQGKE
-608 TNLANN
+608 
-614 PVTTDIALN
+614 DIALS

-634 QADAIKASSK
+634 QAAAIKTQS

>member
-1 MRKQLSRYFS
+1 
-11 PWLKVDFQTGKTIG
+11 
-25 EYCWHR
+25 
-31 INTDDVADMLLSL
+31 MLLSL

-82 AALGGKVSARML
+82 AALGGKVSARVL
-94 RTGADRANIE
+94 RTGASRANIE
-104 ATFSANSAIAQWLEI
+104 ATFSTNQAIAQWLDL
-119 QEIDALDADILICS
+119 QEIEHLDAETLICS
-133 REITARSNRTRVNGV
+133 REITARSSRSRVNGV

-183 LDSFGDQAFKQSLAL
+183 LDSFGDQTFDQALSL
-198 QRQKVA
+198 QRQKIA
-204 KLFEAKERSRK
+204 KLFETKERSRK
-215 ALFDRQQNERN
+215 NLAERQQNDRN

-237 LKELEAANLSDPD
+237 LQELESAHLDDPD
-250 ELENLESDRNRL
+250 ELNQLESDRNRL
-262 AHSVELQKQGYEVYE
+262 AHSVELQKQSYVVYE

-283 GGNACADLLGQA
+283 GGNAGADLLGKA
-295 ESILT
+295 ESVLT
-300 EMILL
+300 EMIIL
-305 DREAEGI
+305 DRELEGVI
-312 LELVSSALAQ
+312 ELVSSALAQ

-327 RLINNYSNR
+327 RLINNYANR
-336 LDSDPEQLE
+336 LESDPEHLE
-345 IIEQRI
+345 SIEQRI

-370 TEKLQQELAEL
+370 TEKLQKELIEL
-381 TDQSTSI
+381 TDQSVSI
-388 EDLEKKAEADLQA
+388 EELERKAEADLQA
-401 LLKACKKL
+401 LLKSCKKL

-421 QSQITALKMLAM
+421 QSQIAALKMLAM
-433 EKVRFQVGIYPSEP
+433 EKVRFQVGIYPSSP
-447 TTLGSD
+447 TALGGD
-453 RIVFEFSPN
+453 LIVFEFSPN

-487 TCFLQQ
+487 TCFVQQ
-493 KIEPSATNTSSHVHV
+493 KTSANLSISSESDHANV

-535 SRSSQILCVTHQPLI
+535 SRNSQVLCVTHQPLI
-550 AAIADRHFH
+550 AAIADRHFC

-565 GDRTQVK
+565 GDRTQVQI
-572 VRLLELAA
+572 RQLQLEE

-587 IASGKTF
+587 IASGIEKT
-594 EDDKPAPK
+594 EKVIKKEK
-602 GKKGKA
+602 GK
-608 TNLANN
+608 NLVKNA
-614 PVTTDIALN
+614 DHEAMN

-634 QADAIKASSK
+634 QAATIKANQVSSI

>member
-1 MRKQLSRYFS
+1 
-11 PWLKVDFQTGKTIG
+11 
-25 EYCWHR
+25 
-31 INTDDVADMLLSL
+31 MLLSL

-49 ALIDRLEL
+49 ALIDCLEL

-94 RTGADRANIE
+94 RTGADRAIIE
-104 ATFSANSAIAQWLEI
+104 ANFSTNAAIAQWLEF
-119 QEIDALDADILICS
+119 QEIDALDADTLICS
-133 REITARSNRTRVNGV
+133 REITARSNRTRINGV

-160 RLVEITAQG
+160 HLVEITAQG

-183 LDSFGDQAFKQSLAL
+183 LDNFGDQAFNQALSL

-204 KLFEAKERSRK
+204 KLFETKERSRK
-215 ALFDRQQNERN
+215 ALFERQQNERN
-226 RLQHLDMLRYQ
+226 RLQHIDMLRYQ
-237 LKELEAANLSDPD
+237 LKELEAANLGDPD

-262 AHSVELQKQGYEVYE
+262 AHSVELQKQGYAVYE

-283 GGNACADLLGQA
+283 RGNACADLLGQA

-300 EMILL
+300 EMTTL

-327 RLINNYSNR
+327 RQINTYANR
-336 LDSDPEQLE
+336 LESDPEQLE
-345 IIEQRI
+345 VLEQRI

-359 KYGTL
+359 KYGNL

-370 TEKLQQELAEL
+370 TEKLHQELAEL
-381 TDQSTSI
+381 TDQSISI
-388 EDLEKKAEADLQA
+388 EDLERKAEADLQS

-409 TELRRQTAIALE
+409 TELRRQAAIALE
-421 QSQITALKMLAM
+421 QVQINALKMLAM
-433 EKVRFQVGIYPSEP
+433 EKVRFQVGIYPIEP
-447 TTLGSD
+447 TVLGGD

-487 TCFLQQ
+487 TCFIKQ
-493 KIEPSATNTSSHVHV
+493 KNQELVQPASLESNLESNHAKV

-535 SRSSQILCVTHQPLI
+535 SRSAQVVCVTHQPLI

-559 VSKEVI
+559 VSKQVVE
-565 GDRTQVK
+565 DRTQVQI
-572 VRLLELAA
+572 RLLELEE

-587 IASGKTF
+587 ITSGMTLEEEKS
-594 EDDKPAPK
+594 KKAK
-602 GKKGKA
+602 GKS
-608 TNLANN
+608 NLKEGASST
-614 PVTTDIALN
+614 VS

-634 QADAIKASSK
+634 QASAIKENI

>member
-1 MRKQLSRYFS
+1 
-11 PWLKVDFQTGKTIG
+11 
-25 EYCWHR
+25 
-31 INTDDVADMLLSL
+31 MLLSL

-57 ELYAGL
+57 DLYAGL

-94 RTGADRANIE
+94 RTGTNRANIE
-104 ATFSANSAIAQWLEI
+104 ATFSTNQAIAQWLEI
-119 QEIDALDADILICS
+119 QEIDALDTDILVCS
-133 REITARSNRTRVNGV
+133 REITAKSNRTRVNGV
-148 VVNKQQIQELRD
+148 VVNKLQIQELRD

-183 LDSFGDQAFKQSLAL
+183 LDSFGDQALHQALSL

-204 KLFEAKERSRK
+204 KLFDVKERSRK
-215 ALFDRQQNERN
+215 ALLERQQNERN

-237 LKELEAANLSDPD
+237 LKELEAASLDDPH

-262 AHSVELQKQGYEVYE
+262 AHSVELQKQGYAVYE

-283 GGNACADLLGQA
+283 SGNACADLLGQA

-300 EMILL
+300 DMITL

-327 RLINNYSNR
+327 RQINNYANR

-345 IIEQRI
+345 SIEQRI
-351 NQIKQICR
+351 NQLKQICR

-370 TEKLQQELAEL
+370 TEKLQNELAEL
-381 TDQSTSI
+381 IDPSTSI
-388 EDLEKKAEADLQA
+388 EDLERKAEADLQA

-421 QSQITALKMLAM
+421 QAQIEALKMLAM
-433 EKVRFQVGIYPSEP
+433 EKVRFQVGIYPAEP
-447 TTLGSD
+447 SVLGGD

-487 TCFLQQ
+487 TCFVQQ
-493 KIEPSATNTSSHVHV
+493 KKQETAQSIASEFSHAKV

-535 SRSSQILCVTHQPLI
+535 SRTSQILCVTHQPLI

-559 VSKEVI
+559 VNKEVI
-565 GDRTQVK
+565 GDRTQVQI
-572 VRLLELAA
+572 RLLQLEE

-594 EDDKPAPK
+594 EEEKVQGK
-602 GKKGKA
+602 GKKEKGK
-608 TNLANN
+608 NL
-614 PVTTDIALN
+614 VKEGTDSALS

-634 QADAIKASSK
+634 QAAAIKTSI

>member
-1 MRKQLSRYFS
+1 
-11 PWLKVDFQTGKTIG
+11 
-25 EYCWHR
+25 
-31 INTDDVADMLLSL
+31 MLLSL

-49 ALIDRLEL
+49 ALIDRLEI

-82 AALGGKVSARML
+82 ASLGGKVSARML
-94 RTGADRANIE
+94 RTGTNRAMIE
-104 ATFSANSAIAQWLEI
+104 ATFSVNGAIAKWLEI
-119 QEIDALDADILICS
+119 QEIDNLDAETLICS
-133 REITARSNRTRVNGV
+133 REITARSNRTRINGV

-183 LDSFGDQAFKQSLAL
+183 LDNFGDQVLNQGISL

-237 LKELEAANLSDPD
+237 LKELEAANLGDPD

-262 AHSVELQKQGYEVYE
+262 AHSVELQKQGYAVYE
-277 ALYQND
+277 SLYQND
-283 GGNACADLLGQA
+283 EGNACADLLGQA
-295 ESILT
+295 EVILT
-300 EMILL
+300 EMVEL

-312 LELVSSALAQ
+312 LELVASALAQ

-327 RLINNYSNR
+327 RQINNYTNR
-336 LDSDPEQLE
+336 LESDPEQLE
-345 IIEQRI
+345 AIEQRI

-370 TEKLQQELAEL
+370 TEKLQNELAEL
-381 TDQSTSI
+381 TDQSISI
-388 EDLEKKAEADLQA
+388 EDLERKAEHDLQA

-409 TELRRQTAIALE
+409 TELRRQSAIALE
-421 QSQITALKMLAM
+421 QVQINALKMLAM
-433 EKVRFQVGIYPSEP
+433 EKVRFQVGIYATEP
-447 TTLGSD
+447 NALGGD

-487 TCFLQQ
+487 TCFVNQ
-493 KIEPSATNTSSHVHV
+493 KTEELFQFNSSQSNSIQANYANV

-528 ATQLWQL
+528 ATQLWQI
-535 SRSSQILCVTHQPLI
+535 SRSSQVLCVTHQPLI

-559 VSKEVI
+559 VSKQVI
-565 GDRTQVK
+565 GDRTQVQI
-572 VRLLELAA
+572 RLLELEE
-580 RKQELAQ
+580 RKKELAQ
-587 IASGKTF
+587 IASGKSF
-594 EDDKPAPK
+594 EQGKNQGK
-602 GKKGKA
+602 GKKEKGKSED
-608 TNLANN
+608 N
-614 PVTTDIALN
+614 PNADAVGG

-634 QADAIKASSK
+634 QAAAIKAHPLKESI

>member
-1 MRKQLSRYFS
+1 
-11 PWLKVDFQTGKTIG
+11 
-25 EYCWHR
+25 
-31 INTDDVADMLLSL
+31 MLLSL

-104 ATFSANSAIAQWLEI
+104 ATFSTNQAIAQWLEI
-119 QEIDALDADILICS
+119 QEIDALDADTLICS
-133 REITARSNRTRVNGV
+133 REITARSNRTRINGV

-175 QAAQQREW
+175 QASQQREW
-183 LDSFGDQAFKQSLAL
+183 LDSFGDEAFNQALLL

-204 KLFEAKERSRK
+204 KLFEIKERSRK

-237 LKELEAANLSDPD
+237 LKELEAANLDDPD
-250 ELENLESDRNRL
+250 ELDNLESDRNRL
-262 AHSVELQKQGYEVYE
+262 AHSVELQKQGYAVYE

-283 GGNACADLLGQA
+283 DGKACADLLGQA

-300 EMILL
+300 EMVAL

-327 RLINNYSNR
+327 RQINNYANR

-345 IIEQRI
+345 AIEQRI

-370 TEKLQQELAEL
+370 TEKLQLELAEL
-381 TDQSTSI
+381 TDQSISI
-388 EDLEKKAEADLQA
+388 EDLERKASADLQA
-401 LLKACKKL
+401 LLKSCKKL

-421 QSQITALKMLAM
+421 QVQIDALKMLAM
-433 EKVRFQVGIYPSEP
+433 EKVRFQVGIYPTEP
-447 TTLGSD
+447 TVLGSD

-487 TCFLQQ
+487 TCFVKQ
-493 KIEPSATNTSSHVHV
+493 KNQESQPISAEFNHANV

-535 SRSSQILCVTHQPLI
+535 SRSSQVLCVTHQPLI
-550 AAIADRHFH
+550 AAIADQHFH
-559 VSKEVI
+559 VSKQVI
-565 GDRTQVK
+565 GDRTQVQI
-572 VRLLELAA
+572 RLLELEE

-587 IASGKTF
+587 IASGMTVEEGK
-594 EDDKPAPK
+594 EGKRKKEK
-602 GKKGKA
+602 GKSLDKEGVSSK
-608 TNLANN
+608 
-614 PVTTDIALN
+614 VS

-634 QADAIKASSK
+634 QAAAIKASS

>member
-1 MRKQLSRYFS
+1 
-11 PWLKVDFQTGKTIG
+11 
-25 EYCWHR
+25 
-31 INTDDVADMLLSL
+31 MLLSL

-57 ELYAGL
+57 DLYAGL

-82 AALGGKVSARML
+82 AALGGKVSARVI
-94 RTGADRANIE
+94 RSGADRANIE
-104 ATFSANSAIAQWLEI
+104 ATFSINQVIAQWLES
-119 QEIDALDADILICS
+119 QEIDAIDAETLICS
-133 REITARSNRTRVNGV
+133 REITVKSNRTRVNGV

-160 RLVEITAQG
+160 HLVEITAQG

-175 QAAQQREW
+175 QSAQQREL
-183 LDSFGDQAFKQSLAL
+183 LDSFGDQAFNQAISL
-198 QRQKVA
+198 QRHKVA
-204 KLFEAKERSRK
+204 KLFEIKERSRK
-215 ALFDRQQNERN
+215 ALFERQQNERN
-226 RLQHLDMLRYQ
+226 RLQQLDMLRYQ
-237 LKELEAANLSDPD
+237 LKELTAANIEDPD
-250 ELENLESDRNRL
+250 ELDHLESDRNRL
-262 AHSVELQKQGYEVYE
+262 AHSVELQKQGYAVYE

-283 GGNACADLLGQA
+283 SGSACADLLGQA

-300 EMILL
+300 EMITF
-305 DREAEGI
+305 DREVEGI

-327 RLINNYSNR
+327 RQINNYANH
-336 LDSDPEQLE
+336 LDSEPEQLE
-345 IIEQRI
+345 SIEQRI

-370 TEKLQQELAEL
+370 MEKLQNELTEL
-381 TDQSTSI
+381 TDQSVSL
-388 EDLEKKAEADLQA
+388 EDLERKAEADLQS

-421 QSQITALKMLAM
+421 KAQIEVLKMLAM
-433 EKVRFQVGIYPSEP
+433 EKVRFQVGLYPVEP
-447 TTLGSD
+447 TALGSD
-453 RIVFEFSPN
+453 RIEFEFSPN

-487 TCFLQQ
+487 TCFVQQ
-493 KIEPSATNTSSHVHV
+493 KTRQEILTNVESSHAKV

-514 EIDAGVSGRVAQAI
+514 EIDTGVSGRVAQAI

-559 VSKEVI
+559 VSKNVV
-565 GDRTQVK
+565 GDRTKIQI
-572 VRLLELAA
+572 RLLELEA

-587 IASGKTF
+587 IASGKSIDQGKRKK
-594 EDDKPAPK
+594 EK
-602 GKKGKA
+602 GKDMLQGKE
-608 TNLANN
+608 
-614 PVTTDIALN
+614 DIALS

-634 QADAIKASSK
+634 QAAAIKTQS

>member
-1 MRKQLSRYFS
+1 
-11 PWLKVDFQTGKTIG
+11 
-25 EYCWHR
+25 
-31 INTDDVADMLLSL
+31 MLLSL

-57 ELYAGL
+57 DLYAGL

-82 AALGGKVSARML
+82 AALGGKVSARMI
-94 RTGADRANIE
+94 RTGTNRANIE
-104 ATFSANSAIAQWLEI
+104 ATFSTNQAIAQWLEL
-119 QEIDALDADILICS
+119 QEIDTLDADILVCS
-133 REITARSNRTRVNGV
+133 REITVKSNRTRVNGV
-148 VVNKQQIQELRD
+148 VVNKLQIQELRD

-183 LDSFGDQAFKQSLAL
+183 LDSFGDQVLHQALFL

-204 KLFEAKERSRK
+204 KLFDAKERSRK
-215 ALFDRQQNERN
+215 ALVERQQNERN

-237 LKELEAANLSDPD
+237 LKELEAANLDEPN

-262 AHSVELQKQGYEVYE
+262 AHSVELQKQGYAVYE

-283 GGNACADLLGQA
+283 SGNACADLLGKA

-300 EMILL
+300 DMVTL

-312 LELVSSALAQ
+312 LELVASALAQ

-327 RLINNYSNR
+327 RQINNYTNR

-345 IIEQRI
+345 SIEQRI
-351 NQIKQICR
+351 NQLKQICR

-370 TEKLQQELAEL
+370 TEKLQNELAEL
-381 TDQSTSI
+381 IDPSTSI
-388 EDLEKKAEADLQA
+388 EDLERKAEADLQA
-401 LLKACKKL
+401 LLKACKKF

-421 QSQITALKMLAM
+421 QSQIEALKMLAM
-433 EKVRFQVGIYPSEP
+433 EKVRFQVGIYPAEP
-447 TTLGSD
+447 SALGSD

-487 TCFLQQ
+487 TCFVKQ
-493 KIEPSATNTSSHVHV
+493 KNQETAQSIASEFSYANV

-559 VSKEVI
+559 VNKEVI
-565 GDRTQVK
+565 GDRTQIQI
-572 VRLLELAA
+572 RLLQLEE

-594 EDDKPAPK
+594 EEGKVQGK
-602 GKKGKA
+602 GKKEKGKS
-608 TNLANN
+608 L
-614 PVTTDIALN
+614 VKEGTDSALS

-634 QADAIKASSK
+634 QAAAIKTSI

>member
-1 MRKQLSRYFS
+1 
-11 PWLKVDFQTGKTIG
+11 
-25 EYCWHR
+25 
-31 INTDDVADMLLSL
+31 MLLSL

-94 RTGADRANIE
+94 RTGTDRANIE
-104 ATFSANSAIAQWLEI
+104 ATFSTNQAIAQWLEV
-119 QEIDALDADILICS
+119 QEIDALDADTLICS

-175 QAAQQREW
+175 QAAQQRQW
-183 LDSFGDQAFKQSLAL
+183 LDSFGDQAFNQSLSL

-204 KLFEAKERSRK
+204 KLFEIKERSRK

-237 LKELEAANLSDPD
+237 LKELEAANLDDPD

-262 AHSVELQKQGYEVYE
+262 AHSVELQKQGYAVYE

-300 EMILL
+300 AMVEL

-327 RLINNYSNR
+327 RQINNYANR
-336 LDSDPEQLE
+336 LESDPEQLE
-345 IIEQRI
+345 SIEQRI

-370 TEKLQQELAEL
+370 TEKLQNELAEL
-381 TDQSTSI
+381 TDQSISI
-388 EDLEKKAEADLQA
+388 EDLERKAEADLQA
-401 LLKACKKL
+401 LFKACKKL
-409 TELRRQTAIALE
+409 TELRRQTAITLE
-421 QSQITALKMLAM
+421 QSQIEALKMLAM
-433 EKVRFQVGIYPSEP
+433 EKVRFQVGIYPMEP
-447 TTLGSD
+447 TALGSD

-487 TCFLQQ
+487 TCFVKQ
-493 KIEPSATNTSSHVHV
+493 KTQEIHQTIDVEMSHTHV

-559 VSKEVI
+559 VSKDVI
-565 GDRTQVK
+565 GDRTQVQI
-572 VRLLELAA
+572 RLLEIEE

-587 IASGKTF
+587 IASGKSF
-594 EDDKPAPK
+594 EQDKSQGKSQGK
-602 GKKGKA
+602 GKKVKGKSE
-608 TNLANN
+608 
-614 PVTTDIALN
+614 PKSEIDSALS

-634 QADAIKASSK
+634 QAATIKANI

>member
-1 MRKQLSRYFS
+1 MRSAFLNQE
-11 PWLKVDFQTGKTIG
+11 KT
-25 EYCWHR
+25 
-31 INTDDVADMLLSL
+31 MLLSL

-104 ATFSANSAIAQWLEI
+104 ATFSTNEAIAQWLEH
-119 QEIDALDADILICS
+119 QEIDALDAETLICS
-133 REITARSNRTRVNGV
+133 REITARSNRTRINGV
-148 VVNKQQIQELRD
+148 VVNKLQIQELRD

-175 QAAQQREW
+175 QEAKQREW
-183 LDSFGDQAFKQSLAL
+183 LDSFGDQSFNQALLL
-198 QRQKVA
+198 QRQKVG
-204 KLFEAKERSRK
+204 KLFEIKERSRK

-237 LKELEAANLSDPD
+237 LKELEASHLDDPD
-250 ELENLESDRNRL
+250 ELENLQSDRNRL
-262 AHSVELQKQGYEVYE
+262 AHSVELQKNGYVVYE
-277 ALYQND
+277 ALYQNE

-295 ESILT
+295 ETILT
-300 EMILL
+300 EMITL

-312 LELVSSALAQ
+312 LELVVSALAQ

-327 RLINNYSNR
+327 RQINNYVNR

-345 IIEQRI
+345 VIEQRI

-381 TDQSTSI
+381 TDQSVSI
-388 EDLEKKAEADLQA
+388 EELERKAEADLQA

-421 QSQITALKMLAM
+421 QSQIDALKMLAM
-433 EKVRFQVGIYPSEP
+433 EKVRFQVGIYPVEP
-447 TTLGSD
+447 SALGSD

-487 TCFLQQ
+487 TCFVKQ
-493 KIEPSATNTSSHVHV
+493 KNKEHNITAEFNHHNV

-565 GDRTQVK
+565 GDRTQVQI
-572 VRLLELAA
+572 RLLELEE

-587 IASGKTF
+587 IASGKSID
-594 EDDKPAPK
+594 EGKPQGK
-602 GKKGKA
+602 GKKEKGK
-608 TNLANN
+608 
-614 PVTTDIALN
+614 VIVKDGGDSALI

-634 QADAIKASSK
+634 QAAAIKAS

>member
-1 MRKQLSRYFS
+1 
-11 PWLKVDFQTGKTIG
+11 
-25 EYCWHR
+25 
-31 INTDDVADMLLSL
+31 MLLSL

-82 AALGGKVSARML
+82 AALGGKVSARMV
-94 RTGADRANIE
+94 RTGAERANIE
-104 ATFSANSAIAQWLEI
+104 ATFLTNPAIAQWLET
-119 QEIDALDADILICS
+119 QEIEALDADTLICS
-133 REITARSNRTRVNGV
+133 REITPRSNRTRVNGV

-183 LDSFGDQAFKQSLAL
+183 LDNFGDQAVKQSLTL

-204 KLFEAKERSRK
+204 KLFETKERSRK

-237 LKELEAANLSDPD
+237 LKELESANLQDPD
-250 ELENLESDRNRL
+250 ELDMLEGDRNRL
-262 AHSVELQKQGYEVYE
+262 AHSVELQKQGYAVYE

-283 GGNACADLLGQA
+283 SGNACADLLGEA
-295 ESILT
+295 ESILS
-300 EMILL
+300 EMVSL
-305 DREAEGI
+305 DRESEAI

-322 VEEAG
+322 VQEAG
-327 RLINNYSNR
+327 RQINNYVNR
-336 LDSDPEQLE
+336 LESDPEQLE

-381 TDQSTSI
+381 TDQSLSI
-388 EDLEKKAEADLQA
+388 EDLEQKAEADLQA

-409 TELRRQTAIALE
+409 TELRRQSATALE
-421 QSQITALKMLAM
+421 QAQIEALKMLAM
-433 EKVRFQVGIYPSEP
+433 EKVRFQVGIYTSEP
-447 TTLGSD
+447 NALGSD

-487 TCFLQQ
+487 TCFVHQ
-493 KIEPSATNTSSHVHV
+493 KVTPNQPNVSFSHANV

-565 GDRTQVK
+565 GDRTQVQI
-572 VRLLELAA
+572 RLLETEE

-587 IASGKTF
+587 IASGKDFT
-594 EDDKPAPK
+594 ESNVSVKAK
-602 GKKGKA
+602 KAKGKA
-608 TNLANN
+608 PVNEIENLA
-614 PVTTDIALN
+614 LS

-634 QADAIKASSK
+634 QAAAIKAS

>member
-1 MRKQLSRYFS
+1 
-11 PWLKVDFQTGKTIG
+11 
-25 EYCWHR
+25 
-31 INTDDVADMLLSL
+31 MLLSL

-94 RTGADRANIE
+94 RTGTDRANIE
-104 ATFSANSAIAQWLEI
+104 ATFSTNQAIAQWLEV
-119 QEIDALDADILICS
+119 QEIDALDADTLICS

-160 RLVEITAQG
+160 RLVEIAAQG

-183 LDSFGDQAFKQSLAL
+183 LDSFSDQAFNQSLSL

-204 KLFEAKERSRK
+204 KLFEIKERSRR

-237 LKELEAANLSDPD
+237 LKELEAANLDDPD

-262 AHSVELQKQGYEVYE
+262 AHSVELQKQGYAVYE

-283 GGNACADLLGQA
+283 SGNACADLLGQA

-300 EMILL
+300 SMVEL

-312 LELVSSALAQ
+312 LELVASALAQ

-327 RLINNYSNR
+327 RQINNYANR

-345 IIEQRI
+345 SIEQRI

-370 TEKLQQELAEL
+370 TEKLQNELAEL
-381 TDQSTSI
+381 TDQSISI
-388 EDLEKKAEADLQA
+388 EDLERKAEADLQA

-421 QSQITALKMLAM
+421 QAQIEALKMLAM
-433 EKVRFQVGIYPSEP
+433 EKVRFQVGIYPVEP
-447 TTLGSD
+447 TALGSD

-487 TCFLQQ
+487 TCFVKQ
-493 KIEPSATNTSSHVHV
+493 KTQEINQTIDVEMSHAHV

-559 VSKEVI
+559 VSKDVI
-565 GDRTQVK
+565 GDRTQVQI
-572 VRLLELAA
+572 RLLEIEE

-587 IASGKTF
+587 IASGKSF
-594 EDDKPAPK
+594 EQDKPQGKSQGKSKKVKDKSEPK
-602 GKKGKA
+602 SEI
-608 TNLANN
+608 
-614 PVTTDIALN
+614 DSALS

-634 QADAIKASSK
+634 QAATIKANI

>member
-1 MRKQLSRYFS
+1 MGFNFAL
-11 PWLKVDFQTGKTIG
+11 GKIKTAEPSKKI
-25 EYCWHR
+25 
-31 INTDDVADMLLSL
+31 MLLSL

-82 AALGGKVSARML
+82 AALGGKVSARMI
-94 RTGADRANIE
+94 RTGETRANIE
-104 ATFSANSAIAQWLEI
+104 ATFSTSPQIAYWLEI
-119 QEIDALDADILICS
+119 QEIDALDAETLICS
-133 REITARSNRTRVNGV
+133 REITVRSNRTRVNGV

-160 RLVEITAQG
+160 HLVEITAQG

-183 LDSFGDQAFKQSLAL
+183 LDSFGDQTFSQALLA
-198 QRQKVA
+198 QRQKVT
-204 KLFEAKERSRK
+204 KLFEIKERSRK
-215 ALFDRQQNERN
+215 ALLERQQNERN

-237 LKELEAANLSDPD
+237 LKELEAANLGDPN

-262 AHSVELQKQGYEVYE
+262 AHSVELQKQGYAVYE

-300 EMILL
+300 EMITL
-305 DREAEGI
+305 DREMEGI

-327 RLINNYSNR
+327 RQINNYANR
-336 LDSDPEQLE
+336 LESDPEQLE
-345 IIEQRI
+345 SIEQRI

-370 TEKLQQELAEL
+370 TEKLQLELAEL
-381 TDQSTSI
+381 TDQSISI
-388 EDLEKKAEADLQA
+388 EDLERKALSDLQS

-421 QSQITALKMLAM
+421 QSQIEALKMLAM
-433 EKVRFQVGIYPSEP
+433 EKVRFQVGIYPTEP
-447 TTLGSD
+447 TALGCD

-487 TCFLQQ
+487 TCFVQQ
-493 KIEPSATNTSSHVHV
+493 KNQETQSMTASHDSHHSKV

-535 SRSSQILCVTHQPLI
+535 SRTAQILCVTHQPLI

-559 VSKEVI
+559 VSKQVI
-565 GDRTQVK
+565 CDRTQVQI
-572 VRLLELAA
+572 RLLELEE

-587 IASGKTF
+587 IASGKTV
-594 EDDKPAPK
+594 EQ
-602 GKKGKA
+602 GKA
-608 TNLANN
+608 KKEKSKNVVKEEVDST
-614 PVTTDIALN
+614 VG

-634 QADAIKASSK
+634 QAAAIKANS

>member
-1 MRKQLSRYFS
+1 
-11 PWLKVDFQTGKTIG
+11 
-25 EYCWHR
+25 
-31 INTDDVADMLLSL
+31 MLLSL

-104 ATFSANSAIAQWLEI
+104 ATFSTNLAIAQWLEI
-119 QEIDALDADILICS
+119 QEIDALDADTLICS
-133 REITARSNRTRVNGV
+133 REITARSNRTRINGV

-183 LDSFGDQAFKQSLAL
+183 LDSFGDQAFSQALLL

-237 LKELEAANLSDPD
+237 LKELEAANLDDPD

-262 AHSVELQKQGYEVYE
+262 AHSVELQKQGYAVYE

-283 GGNACADLLGQA
+283 SENACADLLGQA
-295 ESILT
+295 ELILT
-300 EMILL
+300 EMTTL

-327 RLINNYSNR
+327 RQINNYANR
-336 LDSDPEQLE
+336 LESDPEQLE
-345 IIEQRI
+345 VIEQRI

-370 TEKLQQELAEL
+370 AEKLQLELAEL
-381 TDQSTSI
+381 TDQSISI
-388 EDLEKKAEADLQA
+388 EDLERKAAADLQA

-421 QSQITALKMLAM
+421 QSQIEALKMLAM
-433 EKVRFQVGIYPSEP
+433 EKVRFQVGIYPIEP
-447 TTLGSD
+447 TALGGD

-487 TCFLQQ
+487 TCFIKQ
-493 KIEPSATNTSSHVHV
+493 KTQESQAVSSEFNHANV

-535 SRSSQILCVTHQPLI
+535 SRSSQVLCVTHQPLI

-559 VSKEVI
+559 VSKQVI
-565 GDRTQVK
+565 CDRTQVQI
-572 VRLLELAA
+572 RLLELEE

-587 IASGKTF
+587 IASGMTVEEGK
-594 EDDKPAPK
+594 EGKRKKEK
-602 GKKGKA
+602 GKIVDHESVNSK
-608 TNLANN
+608 
-614 PVTTDIALN
+614 VS

-634 QADAIKASSK
+634 QAAAIKAVTI